1 MTMPQVIAM
10 GIANALPGCEAQNF
24 ATEGT
29 TVLKGRVMGWGP
41 SLHRIGMAWAVTPAS
56 MTSEDVGA
64 ALEPYL
70 AVQRRRIETARALGL
85 ATDRQP
91 EPGDLSHLLT
101 DALLL
106 GWDKDLR
113 NAVPRQLARL
123 KQMSRP
129 GRERIVGMGDMTIA
143 EAGALSGTTTSIHA
157 PACSTGTRPNGA
169 SSTAAPSSST
179 AGSRTRC
186 CRRSPACGWVTCWT
200 SATASRAWSASRTG
214 LSPGPTCT
222 RAPFSSTR
230 VPNGRRSPRHPRETE
245 NEPHPR
251 SRP

>member
-143 EAGALSGTTTSIHA
+143 EAGALSGDDDLDPRPRLLYRNPTEWGEFDGRSVIVHRRLPDSVLPSLPGMRLGDVLDLGDGEPCLVRLANRTI
-157 PACSTGTRPNGA
+157 TGADMHEGTLLINTRPEW
-169 SSTAAPSSST
+169 TAFPK
-179 AGSRTRC
+179 
-186 CRRSPACGWVTCWT
+186 T
-200 SATASRAWSASRTG
+200 SQG
-214 LSPGPTCT
+214 DGK
-222 RAPFSSTR
+222 
-230 VPNGRRSPRHPRETE
+230 
-245 NEPHPR
+245 
-251 SRP
+251 